1 MRKIIYIL
9 ASFVLLSLLA
19 SCHRHNKEMHTIRQA
34 LSLAANYPDSALHM
48 LDHMD
53 KSKLDD
59 EGCKALYALAYYM
72 AQDKSGLDVD
82 NDSLIRMAYSYFEKH
97 PTDSLY
103 GKCMYYMGKYY
114 QLNDSTEQSLYCFNK
129 ADSVCVALKDTAY
142 QCMVLGERA
151 KRMNTYDLSL
161 ALTDINRT
169 IELYSHY
176 SAANKSNMACYTM
189 VKAECLAFSDSV
201 DAAIKCLQP
210 ILNKALA
217 DGDSAI
223 VSDIYQDLESIV
235 NLTGDYTLAN
245 KYAIMSC
252 QYAKEMDN
260 SKLLALAESYE
271 YLGKYEECM
280 EALDKI
286 ESNDD
291 NILYSAYYTR
301 HRAAIRCGDLCNAL
315 AYADSAYDH
324 LENMYRDSQNR
335 NNQYYPNLLKK
346 NKQTAYAEGKASLWL
361 WVVAL
366 LSVTLLVAAFS
377 LYYYLKARNLKQR
390 MERVKWEEKVAYEQ
404 KLRQEEKR
412 MAEEIHQRELAHKE
426 AQIDILR
433 QSLVR
438 KIEIL
443 DKLEA
448 LKTGA
453 RRHLEMTVSD
463 WDEVEAFLENTQD
476 GFVSK
481 VKETFSDL
489 NEDTVRLLMLV
500 RIGLPT
506 KSLGVLYG
514 ISEDSM
520 KHKLYML
527 KKKLG
532 ITDKTVSV
540 RTYLSTL

>member
-1 MRKIIYIL
+1 MRRIIWIL
-9 ASFVLLSLLA
+9 TSFILLSLLA
-19 SCHRHNKEMHTIRQA
+19 SCHRHYREEQTIRQA
-34 LSLAANYPDSALHM
+34 LALAADYPDSALNM
-48 LDHMD
+48 LDHLD

-59 EGCKALYALAYYM
+59 ENCKALYALTYYM
-72 AQDKSGLDVD
+72 AQDKRGLDVD
-82 NDSLIRMAYSYFEKH
+82 NDSLIRVAYDYYGKRKK
-97 PTDSLY
+97 DSLY

-129 ADSVCVALKDTAY
+129 ADSACMALKDTAY
-142 QCMVLGERA
+142 MCLVLE
-151 KRMNTYDLSL
+151 KRTKIKECYDLSE
-161 ALTDINRT
+161 ALTDINRA

-176 SAANKSNMACYTM
+176 SAAKKSNLAYYTM
-189 VKAECLAFSDSV
+189 EKAICLAYHDSV
-201 DAAIKCLQP
+201 DVAIRCLQP
-210 ILNKALA
+210 ILDKALS

-223 VSDIYQDLESIV
+223 VSDIYQDMESFA
-235 NLTGDYTLAN
+235 NMTGKYDLAN
-245 KYAIMSC
+245 EYAILSC
-252 QYAKEMDN
+252 QYAQEMDY

-271 YLGKYEECM
+271 YIGKYDECLKV
-280 EALDKI
+280 LDKI
-286 ESNDD
+286 ESKDD
-291 NILYSAYYTR
+291 AILYSVFYQR
-301 HRAAIRCGDLCNAL
+301 HHVAVKCGNQREAL
-315 AYADSAYDH
+315 AYADSAYEH
-324 LENMYRDSQNR
+324 LEDMFRATQVKSSN
-335 NNQYYPNLLKK
+335 YYSDLIKK
-346 NKQTAYAEGKASLWL
+346 NEQAAYAEGKASLWL
-361 WVVAL
+361 LVVGL
-366 LSVTLLVAAFS
+366 LSVSMLVAAFL
-377 LYYYLKARNLKQR
+377 LYYYLKARNLRQR

-404 KLRQEEKR
+404 QLREEEKR
-412 MAEEIHQRELAHKE
+412 MAEEIHKRELAHKE
-426 AQIDILR
+426 AQIDIMR
-433 QSLVR
+433 QFLVR

-448 LKTGA
+448 LKTGTS
-453 RRHLEMTVSD
+453 RHLEMTASD
-463 WDEVEAFLENTQD
+463 WDEVKVFLENTQD

-540 RTYLSTL
+540 RMYLSTL